1 MKELKF
7 VVADI
12 GIVIRHSEDLSFQG
26 ELNSFKNFVTADIDS
41 NLPLIHFELIEQSFN
56 ESKDDFKLLSD
67 ISIVWGDNFKFMESA
82 DSYLTIID
90 EVENKN
96 GKVWKME
103 SEKTFIQNNI
113 YFNRNN
119 LVGSSALCW
128 LIMVAFGQA
137 SLRFNTALIHSSVVY
152 NEAGAIAFLGKSGTG
167 KSTHSRL
174 WLNHI
179 DTYQLL
185 NDDNP
190 AVKITEEGDAYIFGT
205 PWSGKTACY
214 VNKKAK
220 LRAIVRLKQAPFNKF
235 TDMLG
240 KDALMTLLPSF
251 TALRWNKEIFSTMIN
266 VIENIITKVNV
277 GYLEC
282 LPNEDA
288 ARINYESINKY

>member
-12 GIVIRHSEDLSFQG
+12 GIVIRHSEDLLFQG

-119 LVGSSALCW
+119 LVGSSALSW

-190 AVKITEEGDAYIFGT
+190 AVKITDGGDAYIFGT

-288 ARINYESINKY
+288 AKLNYERINKY

>member
-119 LVGSSALCW
+119 LVGSSALSW

-152 NEAGAIAFLGKSGTG
+152 NDAGAIAFLGKSGTG

-179 DTYQLL
+179 DAYQLL

-190 AVKITEEGDAYIFGT
+190 AVKITEGGDAYIFGT

-220 LRAIVRLKQAPFNKF
+220 LRAIVRLKQAPLNKF

-288 ARINYESINKY
+288 AKLNYESINKY

>member
-1 MKELKF
+1 MIVLRVLVDSFSLCFYLQLRAKI
-7 VVADI
+7 VNADFYI
-12 GIVIRHSEDLSFQG
+12 FNLFFICRNSCFTVDVLGLIKG
-26 ELNSFKNFVTADIDS
+26 LNSS
-41 NLPLIHFELIEQSFN
+41 
-56 ESKDDFKLLSD
+56 
-67 ISIVWGDNFKFMESA
+67 
-82 DSYLTIID
+82 
-90 EVENKN
+90 
-96 GKVWKME
+96 
-103 SEKTFIQNNI
+103 
-113 YFNRNN
+113 
-119 LVGSSALCW
+119 
-128 LIMVAFGQA
+128 
-137 SLRFNTALIHSSVVY
+137 
-152 NEAGAIAFLGKSGTG
+152 
-167 KSTHSRL
+167 L

-179 DTYQLL
+179 DAYQLL

-190 AVKITEEGDAYIFGT
+190 AVKITEGGDAYIFGT

-288 ARINYESINKY
+288 AKLNYESINKY

>member
-1 MKELKF
+1 
-7 VVADI
+7 
-12 GIVIRHSEDLSFQG
+12 G

-119 LVGSSALCW
+119 LVGSSALSW

-152 NEAGAIAFLGKSGTG
+152 NDADAIAFLGISGTG
-167 KSTHSRL
+167 KSTDSSL

-179 DTYQLL
+179 DAYQLL
-185 NDDNP
+185 NNDNP
-190 AVKITEEGDAYIFGT
+190 AGKITERGDAYIFGT

>member
-7 VVADI
+7 VVAEI
-12 GIVIRHSEDLSFQG
+12 GIVIRHSEDLSFEG
-26 ELNSFKNFVTADIDS
+26 ELNSFKNFVTAAIDS
-41 NLPLIHFELIEQSFN
+41 KLPVIQFELIEQSFN
-56 ESKDDFKLLSD
+56 ENKDDFKLLSD

-90 EVENKN
+90 EVEHKN

-119 LVGSSALCW
+119 LVGSSALSW

-152 NEAGAIAFLGKSGTG
+152 NDAGAIAFLGKSGTG

-179 DTYQLL
+179 DAYQLL

-190 AVKITEEGDAYIFGT
+190 AVKITEGGDAYIFGT

-282 LPNEDA
+282 LPNQDA
-288 ARINYESINKY
+288 AKLNYESINKY

>member
-1 MKELKF
+1 MRAKI
-7 VVADI
+7 VNADFYI
-12 GIVIRHSEDLSFQG
+12 FNLFFICRNSCFTVDVLGLIKG
-26 ELNSFKNFVTADIDS
+26 LN
-41 NLPLIHFELIEQSFN
+41 
-56 ESKDDFKLLSD
+56 
-67 ISIVWGDNFKFMESA
+67 
-82 DSYLTIID
+82 
-90 EVENKN
+90 
-96 GKVWKME
+96 
-103 SEKTFIQNNI
+103 
-113 YFNRNN
+113 
-119 LVGSSALCW
+119 
-128 LIMVAFGQA
+128 
-137 SLRFNTALIHSSVVY
+137 
-152 NEAGAIAFLGKSGTG
+152 
-167 KSTHSRL
+167 SRL

-179 DTYQLL
+179 DAYQLL

-190 AVKITEEGDAYIFGT
+190 AVKITEGGDAYIFGT

-282 LPNEDA
+282 LPNQDA
-288 ARINYESINKY
+288 ALTCYEKIKNRN